1 MIDVDIMNLASRE
14 LSNAATMT
22 SRSGSVKN
30 PQPRLQPASQPNP
43 RMPSSSPMGDEI
55 LHPTSPNLPHNPI
68 RSRRKITSDETELEN
83 TQSWNRKFSV
93 QKSPK
98 RGSSRKREKDQN
110 KSRWPG
116 LNVVTNFSKPPV
128 LAQRAAEAD
137 ARHQGRGKQS
147 RVQDNQPGFVTLSDI
162 KAPVDRKAY
171 GDYKTHKRN
180 QSSGV
185 HTMRPDSELK
195 FRAESNQKKER
206 DSAAGLGLQPF
217 ENPQDYSSRLF
228 VEGKSRMN
236 SVKSSPT
243 KITELSPSDRPIMI
257 GISIPSAKLAEH
269 SISPDV
275 GPVGSNTRQSAM
287 GRDPPMTPTI
297 IVTPAKVERPW
308 SIESREQ
315 DAVAQDRRRAVSSVY
330 SQAFQ
335 HGRGVAQTT
344 DIPPVPSHP
353 LLPPKYTPPANPFE
367 NEDDKV
373 SSSRVVSSC
382 TIFDEDE
389 IRGRPDSGESQFRIL
404 KRSSTDSI
412 ATRHRSQG
420 WWNHIVS
427 PFVTRGN
434 TMMFRVD
441 SPEVGTPVPALPSPM
456 HRETSLREQHGK
468 KSDQTS
474 SSTTSK
480 VADVGKDDISV
491 CTDFSPFGA
500 TRQNIGLAFDHTPG
514 ASTLV
519 LGHPRSLVDPSLSNS
534 PVPFEGFGTAAEY
547 YHAYWHD
554 QHNPTPYFECQ
565 NHICPPSRPHRPVT
579 IEALDED
586 ASGGTPQ
593 DADSG
598 RDLPETRRHDG
609 TQINIYQQVPA
620 NRFSAAFSQAAKPR
634 RRASSEVT
642 NIEDLDI
649 TPVVQEAHVAPIVRA
664 GAPILAT
671 QSSLPESARALPT
684 AGSAEPA
691 GPIGAA
697 GALAPALAPATV
709 PVSVSVPA
717 SAPAPALAPAP
728 APASAPGAA
737 AAPAPAPAPTDP
749 TTAFEST
756 PAANPAPRCHT
767 SEQEATR
774 PRGRAADLSPSLSS
788 RQPPTYFP
796 PKSQKPP
803 KRSATAKPPDEPLLT
818 GEQPSAPEPTE
829 TSGLQSGAIPR
840 KAVPVGGSAHGD
852 ESGRSQNTYIVNHY
866 YDSSNR
872 RVQREEVT
880 LAGFEPP
887 PRISHSIEA
896 SREKREK
903 DHYRRDKRKQKKG
916 LKSRGCFKKKK
927 PVKKK
932 KKGLLIGVTISLV
945 ILIILILALAMT
957 LTRKRKDKTQ
967 VETQT
972 QWLNITGFPPI
983 PTGISTIVRPEAV
996 ETHGCVQ
1003 PATLWS
1009 CALPKEEQ
1017 PSIAPNDP
1025 NQPNFRVEIRFLNG
1039 TSTNG
1044 TSPKSSKRSQTP
1056 VNAVSAGDFIR
1067 RRFLMIRDSFT
1078 SSLFTPKP
1086 SPPSQEDQAFLGN
1099 TTDSNTFPFDGENT
1113 PFFMTFLSASK
1124 PPSSRR
1130 LVKRASGNSSDPFPD
1145 LTKIIPPPDL
1155 NPDGTA
1161 ASANLL
1167 PFPSAQPLRL
1177 YNRGLPTEHY
1187 GFYTYFDRSI
1197 FLKSTALLNDSGP
1210 SIGDVP
1216 DDQNGGTTEAAASVR
1231 CTWAQTRFLVQIWT
1245 NQANAATLL
1254 GNSSHADASKASSS
1268 QTQNATEL
1276 WANDFTRP
1284 GSFPYPVTVTLDR
1297 HGGDVAKKLIYCY
1310 GIDAREHVLQTRK
1323 KVQLENR
1330 SVGGVLVNPAQG
1342 AFATTKVGKNEG
1354 GPGGVDGGSGGCGC
1368 RWKNFDGG

>member
-1 MIDVDIMNLASRE
+1 MKQADRRPEMRWIDVDIMDLASRE

-22 SRSGSVKN
+22 SKSGPVKN
-30 PQPRLQPASQPNP
+30 PQPRLQLASQPNP

-55 LHPTSPNLPHNPI
+55 LQPTSPNLPHNPK
-68 RSRRKITSDETELEN
+68 RSRRKITPDEAGLEN

-98 RGSSRKREKDQN
+98 RGFSRKRERDQT

-116 LNVVTNFSKPPV
+116 LNVVTNFSKPPI

-137 ARHQGRGKQS
+137 ARHQGRGKES
-147 RVQDNQPGFVTLSDI
+147 RVLDNQPGFVTLSDI

-180 QSSGV
+180 QSSGA

-206 DSAAGLGLQPF
+206 DSAAGLGLEPF

-228 VEGKSRMN
+228 VKGKSRMN
-236 SVKSSPT
+236 SLKQSPT

-269 SISPDV
+269 SISPYV
-275 GPVGSNTRQSAM
+275 GSVGSNTRHSATD
-287 GRDPPMTPTI
+287 RDPPMTPTI

-308 SIESREQ
+308 STESHER

-344 DIPPVPSHP
+344 NVPPVPSHP
-353 LLPPKYTPPANPFE
+353 LLPSRYTPPANPFE

-389 IRGRPDSGESQFRIL
+389 IRRRPDSGESQFRIL

-427 PFVTRGN
+427 PFMTRAN
-434 TMMFRVD
+434 TMMFRGD
-441 SPEVGTPVPALPSPM
+441 SPDVGTPVPALPSPT
-456 HRETSLREQHGK
+456 HRGTSPREQAGR
-468 KSDQTS
+468 KSDMTS
-474 SSTTSK
+474 PPTTSK
-480 VADVGKDDISV
+480 AADVGKDDISV
-491 CTDFSPFGA
+491 CTDFSRFGA
-500 TRQNIGLAFDHTPG
+500 PRQNIGLAFDHTPR

-519 LGHPRSLVDPSLSNS
+519 PSLSNS
-534 PVPFEGFGTAAEY
+534 HVPFEGFGTAAEY

-554 QHNPTPYFECQ
+554 QNNPTPYFECQ
-565 NHICPPSRPHRPVT
+565 NHICPPSRPYRPVT
-579 IEALDED
+579 IEAVDED
-586 ASGGTPQ
+586 TSGGTPP
-593 DADSG
+593 DADFG

-620 NRFSAAFSQAAKPR
+620 NRFSAAFNEATKPR
-634 RRASSEVT
+634 PRALSEVT
-642 NIEDLDI
+642 NIEDLDN

-671 QSSLPESARALPT
+671 QSSFPDSARALPT
-684 AGSAEPA
+684 AASA
-691 GPIGAA
+691 GPVGAA
-697 GALAPALAPATV
+697 GALAPAPAPAN
-709 PVSVSVPA
+709 VSVSVSLLP
-717 SAPAPALAPAP
+717 PALAPAP
-728 APASAPGAA
+728 APAPASAA
-737 AAPAPAPAPTDP
+737 AALPSAAPTDP

-756 PAANPAPRCHT
+756 PAANPAPRGHT
-767 SEQEATR
+767 SEQETTR
-774 PRGRAADLSPSLSS
+774 PRGRAADVSPSLSS

-796 PKSQKPP
+796 PKLQKPP
-803 KRSATAKPPDEPLLT
+803 KRSATAKPPDEPLPT
-818 GEQPSAPEPTE
+818 GEQPSAPEPRE

-852 ESGRSQNTYIVNHY
+852 ESRPAHNTYVVNHY

-880 LAGFEPP
+880 LANFEPP
-887 PRISHSIEA
+887 PRIGHSMEA
-896 SREKREK
+896 FREKREK
-903 DHYRRDKRKQKKG
+903 DHHHRDERKQKKG
-916 LKSRGCFKKKK
+916 LKFRTCFKKKK
-927 PVKKK
+927 PMKKK
-932 KKGLLIGVTISLV
+932 KKGLLIGVAISLV

-957 LTRKRKDKTQ
+957 LTRKRGNQTQ
-967 VETQT
+967 VQTQTQTQTQT
-972 QWLNITGFPPI
+972 QWLNISGFPPI

-1017 PSIAPNDP
+1017 PAVAPNAP

-1044 TSPKSSKRSQTP
+1044 TSPKSSKRSQAP
-1056 VNAVSAGDFIR
+1056 VNAVSAGYFIR
-1067 RRFLMIRDSFT
+1067 RFLTIRDSST
-1078 SSLFTPKP
+1078 SSFFTPNP

-1099 TTDSNTFPFDGENT
+1099 TTDNNTFPFDGEST
-1113 PFFMTFLSASK
+1113 PFFMSFLFASK
-1124 PPSSRR
+1124 PPSSQR
-1130 LVKRASGNSSDPFPD
+1130 LVKRASRNSSDPFPD

-1161 ASANLL
+1161 ASANLV

-1177 YNRGLPTEHY
+1177 YNRGRPTEHY

-1245 NQANAATLL
+1245 NQANAVTLL
-1254 GNSSHADASKASSS
+1254 GNSSDSGTGKASSP
-1268 QTQNATEL
+1268 QTQNATGS

-1297 HGGDVAKKLIYCY
+1297 HGGDIAKKLIYCY

-1330 SVGGVLVNPAQG
+1330 SVGGVPVNPAQG
-1342 AFATTKVGKNEG
+1342 VFATTKVGKNEG

-1368 RWKNFDGG
+1368 RWRNFDGG